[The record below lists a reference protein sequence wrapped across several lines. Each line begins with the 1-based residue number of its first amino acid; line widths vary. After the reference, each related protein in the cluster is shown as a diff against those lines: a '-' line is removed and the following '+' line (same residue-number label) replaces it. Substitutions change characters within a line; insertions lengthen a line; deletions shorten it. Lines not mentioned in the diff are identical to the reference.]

1 MADKK
6 KASSGKLLKFVLIP
20 EVTSIIPVLVVAIVA
35 AILNPVF
42 LRTENLL
49 TLASSLIASW
59 GLLAVGQAFVIM
71 SGGLDISVGISP

>member
-49 TLASSLIASW
+49 TLAS
-59 GLLAVGQAFVIM
+59 
-71 SGGLDISVGISP
+71 